1 MNELITSASL
11 ISLFTLTL
19 LEIVL
24 GIDNVIFVSIIMGRM
39 PNEYHKR
46 ARFLWMIFGIIVRVI
61 LLASLGWLVAHG
73 EKPLFTLP
81 IVDKTINL
89 KSIIMLAGGLFLLV
103 KTIGEI
109 HTKLEGDEDA
119 HNGTVSNTKAKS
131 FASLMAQIVLVDMV
145 FSFDSIIT
153 AIGIADKIIIMGTA
167 VTIAMMIMFLF
178 SGRIAAFIDKHPTI
192 KMLALSFLVMVGLVL
207 IMEGWAPEKAEA
219 LHIKNYLY
227 FGMAFSLIVEMLNIK
242 TRAKGKRAPI
252 QFHEKDI
259 DDSMKKDMV

>member
-1 MNELITSASL
+1 MNELFTSASL

-39 PNEYHKR
+39 PKENHKR
-46 ARFLWMIFGIIVRVI
+46 ARFLWMVFGIIVRVA

-73 EKPLFTLP
+73 EKPLFSIP
-81 IVDKTINL
+81 IIDKPINL

-109 HTKLEGDEDA
+109 HTKLEGEEEA
-119 HNGTVSNTKAKS
+119 HDTSANAKAKS
-131 FASLMAQIVLVDMV
+131 FAALMAQIVLVDMV

-153 AIGIADKIIIMGTA
+153 AIGIADKIVVMGTA
-167 VTIAMMIMFLF
+167 VSIAMVIMFLF

-207 IMEGWAPEKAEA
+207 LMEGWAPEKAHD

-242 TRAKGKRAPI
+242 TRAKSKKGAV

-259 DDSMKKDMV
+259 DESMKEDLL

>member
-1 MNELITSASL
+1 MTELFTSANI
-11 ISLFTLTL
+11 ISLFTLLL

-39 PNEYHKR
+39 PKEKHKR
-46 ARFLWMIFGIIVRVI
+46 ARLLWMLFGVAMRIA

-73 EKPLFTLP
+73 EKPLFSLP
-81 IVDKTINL
+81 IIDKPINL
-89 KSIIMLAGGLFLLV
+89 KSIIMLVGGLFLLV

-109 HTKLEGDEDA
+109 HAKLEGEE
-119 HNGTVSNTKAKS
+119 HTEENTKTTKAKS
-131 FASLMAQIVLVDMV
+131 FAALMGQIVLIDMV

-153 AIGIADKIIIMGTA
+153 AIGIADKIVIMATA
-167 VTIAMMIMFLF
+167 VSIAMFAMFLF
-178 SGRIAAFIDKHPTI
+178 SGKIADFIEKHPTI

-242 TRAKGKRAPI
+242 SSKKSKPVHLR
-252 QFHEKDI
+252 EKDM
-259 DDSMKKDMV
+259 DASMKEDIL